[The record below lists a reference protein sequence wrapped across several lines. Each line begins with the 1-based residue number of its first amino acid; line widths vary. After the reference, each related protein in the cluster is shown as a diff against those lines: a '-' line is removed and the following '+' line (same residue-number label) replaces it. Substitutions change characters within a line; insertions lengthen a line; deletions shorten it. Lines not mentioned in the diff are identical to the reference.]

1 MKILYTN
8 FHPRNGG
15 GHANYIAN
23 LARSFQGEHQVAVA
37 TPGTSR
43 LYGMASDIA
52 GVQCLD
58 MPFSTRPA
66 AMSAE
71 VLTLRLLLREGRFD
85 LIHVNGSADHR
96 QAMLAR
102 VGLRDRPRIIWTK
115 HNTTPIRSMGNRLR
129 AQMGTDGVIGVS
141 DFVSSLLLDS
151 SYARCPIRTIHHGVD
166 TDRFRPVTAARA
178 QVLRRQF
185 LGDLPADT
193 LVLASVGGTDRDK
206 GWIYLAQAIAKLPI
220 ALRARVRLLVAG
232 DPIQGPL
239 LEDFKRLG
247 VGTSVVFPGLVDR
260 PELVLAAAHIGFVL
274 SLHEAFSFAAAESL
288 STGLP
293 TLVSD
298 AGGLPE
304 VVRDGVDGWV
314 VPAGNLDAVHA
325 WLRQRLA
332 EPLPPTMSPA
342 ARKHA
347 ETAFSLRG
355 FARRTLDFYQQV
367 CPACARRRRA

>member
-1 MKILYTN
+1 MKVLYTN

-23 LARSFQGEHQVAVA
+23 LARCFQGEHQISVA

-43 LYGMASDIA
+43 LYAMASDIP

-58 MPFSTRPA
+58 MTFNTRPA

-71 VLTLRLLLREGRFD
+71 VLTMRLLLREEQFD

-102 VGLRDRPRIIWTK
+102 VGLRHRPRIIWTK
-115 HNTTPIRSMGNRLR
+115 HNTMPIRSLGNRIR

-141 DFVSSLLLDS
+141 DFVSNILLES
-151 SYARCPIRTIHHGVD
+151 SFSHRPIRTIHHGVD
-166 TDRFRPVTAARA
+166 TNRFRPVTPARA
-178 QVLRRQF
+178 TVLRQQF
-185 LGDLPADT
+185 LGELAPDT

-206 GWIYLAQAIAKLPI
+206 GWIFLAQAIAKLPI
-220 ALRARVRLLVAG
+220 SLRARVRLLVAG
-232 DPIQGPL
+232 DPLRGQL
-239 LEDFKRLG
+239 RQDFDRLG

-260 PELVLAAAHIGFVL
+260 PELVLAAAQVGFVL

-293 TLVSD
+293 TLVSS

-304 VVRDGVDGWV
+304 VVRDGIDGWV
-314 VPAGNLDAVHA
+314 VPTGDVDALHA

-332 EPLPPTMSPA
+332 EPVPEIMGLA
-342 ARKHA
+342 ARRHA
-347 ETAFSLRG
+347 ERSFSLVN
-355 FARRTLDFYQQV
+355 FARQTMDFYQQI
-367 CPACARRRRA
+367 CRQPQ

>member
-23 LARSFQGEHQVAVA
+23 LARSFQGDHQIAVA

-43 LYGMASDIA
+43 LYAMACDIP

-102 VGLRDRPRIIWTK
+102 VGLRNRPRIIWTK
-115 HNTTPIRSMGNRLR
+115 HNTTPIRSIGNHIR
-129 AQMGTDGVIGVS
+129 AHMGTDGAIGVS

-151 SYARCPIRTIHHGVD
+151 SFSRCPIRTIHHGVD
-166 TDRFRPVTAARA
+166 TNRFRPVTAARA
-178 QVLRRQF
+178 QALRQQF
-185 LGDLPADT
+185 MGDLPVDT

-206 GWIYLAQAIAKLPI
+206 GWIYLAQAIAKLPVS
-220 ALRARVRLLVAG
+220 LRARVRLLVAG
-232 DPIQGPL
+232 DPLQGQL
-239 LEDFKRLG
+239 QQDFSRLG
-247 VGTSVVFPGLVDR
+247 VGTSVVFPGLVER
-260 PELVLAAAHIGFVL
+260 PELVLAAAQIGFVL

-293 TLVSD
+293 TLVSN

-314 VPAGNLDAVHA
+314 VPAGNVDAVYA

-332 EPLPPTMSPA
+332 EPIPPAMSLA

-347 ETAFSLRG
+347 ETSFTLRE
-355 FARRTLDFYQQV
+355 FARRTMDFYQQI
-367 CPACARRRRA
+367 CYPKPRSS

>member
-23 LARSFQGEHQVAVA
+23 LARSFQGEHQIAVA
-37 TPGTSR
+37 SPSTSR
-43 LYGMASDIA
+43 LYAMASDIP

-58 MPFSTRPA
+58 VTFNTRPA

-71 VLTLRLLLREGRFD
+71 VLTLRLLLRDGQFD

-102 VGLRDRPRIIWTK
+102 VGLRNRPRIIWTK
-115 HNTTPIRSMGNRLR
+115 HNTVPIRSMGNYIR
-129 AQMGTDGVIGVS
+129 AQMGTDGAIGVS

-151 SYARCPIRTIHHGVD
+151 SFSRCPIRTIHHGVD
-166 TDRFRPVTAARA
+166 TNRFRPVTAARA
-178 QVLRRQF
+178 QALRQQF
-185 LGDLPADT
+185 MGDLPADT

-220 ALRARVRLLVAG
+220 SLRARVRLLVAG
-232 DPIQGPL
+232 DPLRGQL
-239 LEDFKRLG
+239 QQDFSRLG
-247 VGTSVVFPGLVDR
+247 VGTSVVFPGLVER
-260 PELVLAAAHIGFVL
+260 PELVLAAADIGFVL

-293 TLVSD
+293 TLVSN

-314 VPAGNLDAVHA
+314 VPAGNVDAVHA
-325 WLRQRLA
+325 WLRQRLS
-332 EPLPPTMSPA
+332 EPISSVMSQA

-347 ETAFSLRG
+347 EKSFSLRG
-355 FARRTLDFYQQV
+355 FSQRTMDFYQQI
-367 CPACARRRRA
+367 CHTNPRSSY